1 MMDIQKMLK
10 NVNIESVFK
19 QGASVVKDNLPV
31 IFSASAIGCLGLSV
45 YETAKATHKS
55 DKDIAKEEARRAA
68 ELPLYNNTELSTAE
82 KVELCWRNYIKAG
95 MYTGACIFFIV
106 AAERKGNE
114 KYMAL
119 LSAYEL
125 TRKAGEERKDAEV
138 DILGEE
144 KAREIETEVRQR
156 MAKSVDPSDDNIQ
169 DVATTNSGKKTLF
182 LEPYTNTPFWATYED
197 VLRAFNYVNYK
208 RHREGAASINDFLEA
223 LDLRQMQVAAD
234 WGWNE
239 DQPIVEPS
247 LYDSDLVDEDP
258 SKPATLIKYSVEP
271 SQDYGNDKRQW

>member
-55 DKDIAKEEARRAA
+55 DKDIAEEEARRAA

-95 MYTGACIFFIV
+95 LYTGACIFFIV

-144 KAREIETEVRQR
+144 KAREIEAEVRQR

-169 DVATTNSGKKTLF
+169 DVATNSGKKTLF

-197 VLRAFNYVNYK
+197 VLHAFNYVNYK
-208 RHREGAASINDFLEA
+208 KHQEGAASINDFLEA

-239 DQPIVEPS
+239 DQSLVEPV
-247 LYDSDLVDEDP
+247 LCDSDLVDEDP
-258 SKPATLIKYSVEP
+258 SRPATLVKYSVEP

>member
-1 MMDIQKMLK
+1 MMDIQKILK
-10 NVNIESVFK
+10 NVNIEAAFK
-19 QGASVVKDNLPV
+19 HGMSVVKDNLPV
-31 IFSASAIGCLGLSV
+31 IFSVSAVGCLGMSV

-55 DKDIAKEEARRAA
+55 DKDIAEEEARRAA

-95 MYTGACIFFIV
+95 LYTGACIFFIV

-156 MAKSVDPSDDNIQ
+156 MVKSVDPSDDNIQ
-169 DVATTNSGKKTLF
+169 DVATGGGKKTLF

-197 VLRAFNYVNYK
+197 VLHAFNYVNYK
-208 RHREGAASINDFLEA
+208 KNQEGAASINDFLEA

-239 DQPIVEPS
+239 DQQLVEPA

-258 SKPATLIKYSVEP
+258 SKPATLVKYSVEP